1 MQVRP
6 DDIMKIKVKFFA
18 TFKEAFGA
26 EEREVEFEDRRS
38 VLDLLNSLCDS
49 VERRQLLFEGC
60 AKLKPYVKVLKNGRH
75 IEYLAGMDTQ
85 LVEGDLI
92 AIFPPVAGG

>member
-1 MQVRP
+1 MQVRS

-26 EEREVEFEDRRS
+26 EEREVEFEGGRS

-49 VERRQLLFEGC
+49 VERRQVLFEGY
-60 AKLKPYVKVLKNGRH
+60 AKLVWPNAIIHHSLNHVGTDTGRLSSSSPNLQNVSSK
-75 IEYLAGMDTQ
+75 ED
-85 LVEGDLI
+85 
-92 AIFPPVAGG
+92 